1 MRFMALLFLA
11 ALAGALVC
19 AQDASVTRA
28 EPGAGITAPVESASP
43 QETAAGDGFAPGE
56 QLKPLKDLAERRL
69 LKARRT
75 LEEARKGAREGIEG
89 GKKLFEGGTELL
101 RKLRDKFIPI
111 KP

>member
-1 MRFMALLFLA
+1 MRFMALLFLV

-56 QLKPLKDLAERRL
+56 QLKPLNLAERRL